1 MTARSEDDRIN
12 AYLWDPNAA
21 PDGTVQE
28 LERQLEPLRFDPAAR
43 NLHWGSAAW
52 TPLRRRWPYALAA
65 AAVLVLMAGWSV
77 AAWRWSWPA
86 GRAWTIE
93 AAPAAMADRLAVG
106 SVLTLAGSERA
117 SVSIA
122 RIGTMQ
128 IEGDSRVTLLSTQGT
143 RHRLTLD
150 RGTVRVRV
158 WAPPGSVV
166 FRTPAGEV
174 IDVGCQFDL
183 TVDETRSLVSV
194 RSGWVQL
201 DNGVAEIL
209 VPAGAA
215 SEMRADRAPGVPV
228 FEDAPAGFLG
238 AIRALE
244 DDTRGDRAASVR
256 TIVALSRPRDV
267 LTLLMLVERRAPG
280 SDQMAARAAELWPP
294 PAGVT
299 ANGVVRGDRDGLW
312 RWRDT
317 LGLPPPKGWLRN
329 WRDALPPWLG
339 GRD

>member
-12 AYLWDPNAA
+12 AYLWDPSAA
-21 PDGTVQE
+21 PDGTVQQV
-28 LERQLEPLRFDPAAR
+28 ERQLEPLRFDPAAR
-43 NLHWGSAAW
+43 NLHWAPAAS
-52 TPLRRRWPYALAA
+52 TPLRRRRWPYALAA
-65 AAVLVLMAGWSV
+65 AAVVVLVAGWSV

-93 AAPAAMADRLAVG
+93 AAPAAMADRLVVG
-106 SVLTLAGSERA
+106 SVLTLSGSERA
-117 SVSIA
+117 NVSIA

-128 IEGDSRVTLLSTQGT
+128 IEGDTRVTLQSTQGT

-183 TVDETRSLVSV
+183 TVDEARSLVRV

-201 DNGVAEIL
+201 DNGIAETL

-228 FEDAPAGFLG
+228 FEDAPEGFLG

-256 TIVALSRPRDV
+256 TIVALARPRDV
-267 LTLLMLVERRAPG
+267 LTLLMLVDRRALG

-317 LGLPPPKGWLRN
+317 LPLPPPKGWLRN
-329 WRDALPPWLG
+329 WRDALPPWLA
-339 GRD
+339 R